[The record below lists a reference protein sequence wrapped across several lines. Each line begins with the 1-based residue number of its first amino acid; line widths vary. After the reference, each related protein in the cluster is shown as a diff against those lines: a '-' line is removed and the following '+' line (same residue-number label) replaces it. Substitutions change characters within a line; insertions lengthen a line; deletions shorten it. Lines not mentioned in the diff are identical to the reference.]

1 MDGNNRWSEKNN
13 YTLFETYKHGAN
25 NLFNLTNYLFTKKKV
40 NTVSA
45 FAFSVDNQK
54 RSKKIISIINKLLN
68 QFVNELLT
76 SKQNNFKI
84 KFFGDISLF
93 SKFLQNQIILL
104 EKKNI
109 KSTKTLNIFLNY
121 GGQEEIIEIINY
133 FKGSKKTIT
142 KFQLNNYFKN
152 KYSQPDLL
160 IRSGGFQRISNFIL
174 FQIPFTEL
182 FFVKKLW
189 PDLNINDLV
198 KIIKKYQTI
207 NRKFGG

>member
-1 MDGNNRWSEKNN
+1 M
-13 YTLFETYKHGAN
+13 
-25 NLFNLTNYLFTKKKV
+25 NLLTN
-40 NTVSA
+40 
-45 FAFSVDNQK
+45 
-54 RSKKIISIINKLLN
+54 KIILKLSFLEI
-68 QFVNELLT
+68 FHF
-76 SKQNNFKI
+76 FKI
-84 KFFGDISLF
+84 S
-93 SKFLQNQIILL
+93 SKSNYFIR
-104 EKKNI
+104 KKNI

-160 IRSGGFQRISNFIL
+160 IRTGGFQRISNFIL

-198 KIIKKYQTI
+198 KIIKKFQTI

>member
-76 SKQNNFKI
+76 NKQNNFKI

-104 EKKNI
+104 EKK
-109 KSTKTLNIFLNY
+109 
-121 GGQEEIIEIINY
+121 
-133 FKGSKKTIT
+133 
-142 KFQLNNYFKN
+142 
-152 KYSQPDLL
+152 KY
-160 IRSGGFQRISNFIL
+160 
-174 FQIPFTEL
+174 
-182 FFVKKLW
+182 
-189 PDLNINDLV
+189 
-198 KIIKKYQTI
+198 
-207 NRKFGG
+207 